1 MAWGRGRAGARRR
14 RCISD
19 RGGAGKDQ
27 GTRMRPWVAVARP
40 EMARGG
46 PATRATAAADGDG
59 PVRWRG
65 SDLQRGARRLRRRQ
79 LGYSFLGRKPHKR
92 ERAERE
98 RAMAVMYSSALMA
111 AAACS
116 FGAQAD
122 KEREASEWELLRAS
136 AGPQIEEQGE
146 LASGA
151 TCMEATR
158 QQADCTVGHEH
169 YCSSN
174 FKISILP
181 RKYKLKSHFPPIISP
196 KPIDYL
202 LHRLHRCV
210 GLQEYSNFP

>member
-1 MAWGRGRAGARRR
+1 MSTIHQSHCFALRSFPFLELLREILGVAWSRGRAGARRR
-14 RCISD
+14 RCVSD

-46 PATRATAAADGDG
+46 PATRAAAAADGDG

-65 SDLQRGARRLRRRQ
+65 SDLQRGARRLQRRQ

-98 RAMAVMYSSALMA
+98 RAMAVTYSSALMA

-122 KEREASEWELLRAS
+122 KEREASEWELLRGS

-151 TCMEATR
+151 RAWRPRGSKQSARSTTEL
-158 QQADCTVGHEH
+158 Q
-169 YCSSN
+169 
-174 FKISILP
+174 FKNSEGAAILP
-181 RKYKLKSHFPPIISP
+181 QKYA
-196 KPIDYL
+196 
-202 LHRLHRCV
+202 
-210 GLQEYSNFP
+210 